1 MIMNTVTTK
10 VLIGDDNNDFGG
22 IFAGAIKDAGYNVIT
37 CPNDG
42 LKIINAI
49 KDNSPDIVLCD
60 AIMPN
65 AEAVEVIR
73 RISISSSKLPFFIV
87 GSSYNNPMIENR
99 ILSCKNAYYL
109 LKPFDTESIISII
122 NHITQSTSL
131 EIISDS
137 KEDPHIEMIVTDII
151 HQIGIP
157 AHIKGYHY
165 LREAIMLSIDDEEM
179 LESITKRLYPSVARR
194 FDTTPS
200 RVERAIR
207 HAIETAWDRG
217 DIDILNSMFGYTISV
232 GKGKPTN
239 SEFIALITDN
249 LRLRFKMRNKK
260 NIKEN
265 DKPLVK
271 NL

>member
-1 MIMNTVTTK
+1 MSTTIK
-10 VLIGDDNNDFGG
+10 VLIGDDNKEFGG
-22 IFAGAIKDAGYNVIT
+22 VFAGAIQDAGYNVLL
-37 CPNDG
+37 CQNDG
-42 LKIINAI
+42 MKILNAI
-49 KDNSPDIVLCD
+49 KDYEPDIVLCD

-73 RISISSSKLPFFIV
+73 RVNSICSKSPFFIV
-87 GSSYNNPMIENR
+87 GSSYNNSLIENR
-99 ILSCKNAYYL
+99 VMSFKNAYYF
-109 LKPFDTESIISII
+109 LKPFDTEQVI
-122 NHITQSTSL
+122 NLIQHINQPAAADIFDVNNDESQ
-131 EIISDS
+131 
-137 KEDPHIEMIVTDII
+137 IEMIVTDII

-165 LREAIMLSIDDEEM
+165 LRTASLMSIEDEEM

-217 DIDILNSMFGYTISV
+217 DIDILTGMFGYTISV

-249 LRLRFKMRNKK
+249 LRLRFKNKK
-260 NIKEN
+260 KPITNEIE
-265 DKPLVK
+265 KPLVK
-271 NL
+271 NF